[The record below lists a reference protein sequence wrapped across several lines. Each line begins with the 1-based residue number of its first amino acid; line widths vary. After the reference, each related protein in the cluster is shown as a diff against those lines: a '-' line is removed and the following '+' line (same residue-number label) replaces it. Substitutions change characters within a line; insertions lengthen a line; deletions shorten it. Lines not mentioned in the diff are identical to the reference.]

1 MRVLF
6 TSPPALGHLFPVI
19 PLAWA
24 LRSAGHEVLVAS
36 SDTAVDAAVK
46 AGLPVVDVSP
56 GTDFD
61 RVFGGGPQL
70 SPAEL
75 AQQMKVRGQAIVK
88 AGGATT
94 PAMLERF
101 ATVSDLMADGTL
113 RVAEEWRPDLVVHGR
128 LQGAG
133 LLAARRLGVP
143 AVEHG
148 FGMLREGGFA
158 QGFLPYLAP
167 SFERHGVPVELP
179 AHAVLHVGPPSLMR
193 GEGAGWTMRYVPYN
207 AGGELPGWLTAPR
220 PRARVAVSLGTIVP
234 RMLGTGGLE
243 KLLGAA
249 AETDADFVVTGMS
262 EQDLPRLPENVRV
275 VRWLPL
281 NALLERCD
289 ATVHHGGSGS
299 TLTALTFGLPQLLL
313 PHGADNFVNAD
324 VIDRAGPGLSVD
336 PHEVTTGTLER
347 LLTDRAL
354 RAAAER
360 VAEEV
365 RAQPAPAHMVG
376 ELEAFA
382 GA

>member
-6 TSPPALGHLFPVI
+6 STPPAMGHLFPVI
-19 PLAWA
+19 PLTWA
-24 LRSAGHEVLVAS
+24 LRSAGHDVLVAS
-36 SDTAVDAAVK
+36 SDSAVSAAVQ

-56 GTDFD
+56 GVDFD
-61 RVFGGGPQL
+61 QVFGGGAKL
-70 SPAEL
+70 SSAEL
-75 AQQMKVRGQAIVK
+75 AAQMKVRGQAIVK

-101 ATVSDLMADGTL
+101 ATVSDLMVDGTVQ
-113 RVAEEWRPDLVVHGR
+113 VAEEWRPDLVVHGR

-148 FGMLREGGFA
+148 FGVLREEGFA

-179 AHAVLHVGPPSLMR
+179 ASEVLHVAPPSLMR
-193 GEGAGWTMRYVPYN
+193 GEGKGWNMRYVPYN

-220 PRARVAVSLGTIVP
+220 SRARIAVSLGTLVP
-234 RMLGTGGLE
+234 RMLGVGGLE
-243 KLLGAA
+243 KLLRAA
-249 AETDADFVVTGMS
+249 AETDADFVVTGLAA
-262 EQDLPRLPENVRV
+262 EDLPDVPSNVRV
-275 VRWLPL
+275 VSWLPL

-324 VIDRAGPGLSVD
+324 VIDREGLGLSVD
-336 PHEVTTGTLER
+336 PHEVTTDALER
-347 LLTDRAL
+347 LLTDQGL
-354 RAAAER
+354 RAAARR
-360 VAEEV
+360 VAAEI
-365 RAQPAPAHMVG
+365 RDQRSPAELVG

-382 GA
+382 AS

>member
-6 TSPPALGHLFPVI
+6 ASPPALGHLFPVI

-36 SDTAVDAAVK
+36 SESAVDAAVK

-61 RVFGGGPQL
+61 AVFGGGPKLTPEQL
-70 SPAEL
+70 AE
-75 AQQMKVRGQAIVK
+75 QMKVRGQAIVR

-101 ATVSDLMADGTL
+101 GTVSDLMADGTL

-158 QGFLPYLAP
+158 RGFLPYLAP

-179 AHAVLHVGPPSLMR
+179 AHAVLHVAPPSLMR
-193 GEGAGWTMRYVPYN
+193 GEGQGWNMRYVPYN
-207 AGGELPGWLTAPR
+207 AGGELPEWLTTAR
-220 PRARVAVSLGTIVP
+220 TRARVAVSLGTIVP
-234 RMLGTGGLE
+234 RMLGVGGLE

-249 AETDADFVVTGMS
+249 AETDADFVVTGLT
-262 EQDLPRLPENVRV
+262 EQDLPQVPPNVRV

-324 VIDRAGPGLSVD
+324 VVDRAGLGMSVD
-336 PHEVTTGTLER
+336 PHEVTTGALER
-347 LLTDRAL
+347 VLTDDTL
-354 RAAAER
+354 RAAAR
-360 VAEEV
+360 QVAEEI
-365 RAQPAPAHMVG
+365 RTQPSPAELVG
-376 ELEAFA
+376 KLQEFTRS
-382 GA
+382 

>member
-75 AQQMKVRGQAIVK
+75 AAQMKVRGQAIVK

-113 RVAEEWRPDLVVHGR
+113 GIAEEWRPDLVVHGR

-179 AHAVLHVGPPSLMR
+179 AHAVLHVAPPSLMR
-193 GEGAGWTMRYVPYN
+193 GEGEGWNMRYVPYN

-220 PRARVAVSLGTIVP
+220 PRARIAVSLGTIVP

-262 EQDLPRLPENVRV
+262 EQDLLCLLYKRQ
-275 VRWLPL
+275 
-281 NALLERCD
+281 LLERCD

-347 LLTDRAL
+347 LLTDDSL
-354 RAAAER
+354 RAAAQR

-365 RAQPAPAHMVG
+365 RQQPSPAQLVG
-376 ELEAFA
+376 ELAKFA
-382 GA
+382 AS

>member
-1 MRVLF
+1 
-6 TSPPALGHLFPVI
+6 
-19 PLAWA
+19 
-24 LRSAGHEVLVAS
+24 
-36 SDTAVDAAVK
+36 
-46 AGLPVVDVSP
+46 
-56 GTDFD
+56 
-61 RVFGGGPQL
+61 
-70 SPAEL
+70 
-75 AQQMKVRGQAIVK
+75 MKVRGQAIVK
-88 AGGATT
+88 AGATTT
-94 PAMLERF
+94 PAMPERF

-113 RVAEEWRPDLVVHGR
+113 RVAEEWRPDLVVHRR

-167 SFERHGVPVELP
+167 SFERHRVPVELP

-234 RMLGTGGLE
+234 RMLGTGGLD

-299 TLTALTFGLPQLLL
+299 TLTALTFGLPQLL